1 MIDPGDLELRPVR
14 TSDGPAVAALAGPG
28 EAVPFDEWAESPGGL
43 FWVGEMLARVVG
55 VARVRLIAPGTFH
68 LDGLLVD
75 REQRRVGIGAA
86 LLAGTLDML
95 RAQGARQVRAEA
107 LDEPA
112 RALAARSGFRTL
124 AQASRWRASRVEGGE
139 PARLATDRDLPALVT
154 AGAGGRLVA
163 PGEARDLDE
172 ATLRERVEAGSVR
185 LAPGGRAYAV
195 VVAEEPRLV
204 VAALA
209 GRSALWPQLLEE
221 LRFEA
226 DLHDLPGVEVWLAD
240 SDDGGQVLEGAGYHR
255 DDATRLDALELD
267 L

>member
-1 MIDPGDLELRPVR
+1 MIDAEDLELRPVR
-14 TSDGPAVAALAGPG
+14 SGDRSAVAALAGPG
-28 EAVPFDEWAESPGGL
+28 EAVPFDDWAESPGGL
-43 FWVGEMLARVVG
+43 FWAGEILARIVG
-55 VARVRLIAPGTFH
+55 VARVRLIGPGTFH

-75 REQRRVGIGAA
+75 REQRRRGIGAA
-86 LLAGTLDML
+86 LLARVVDML

-107 LDEPA
+107 LDAPE
-112 RALAARSGFRTL
+112 RELAARSGFRTV
-124 AQASRWRASRVEGGE
+124 AQAFLWRASRVEGGE
-139 PARLATDRDLPALVT
+139 PARLATERDLPVLV

-163 PGEARDLDE
+163 PGEARDLNE
-172 ATLRERVEAGSVR
+172 GTLRERVAAGAVR
-185 LAPGGRAYAV
+185 MAPGGRAYAV

-209 GRSALWPQLLEE
+209 GRSALWPQLLDE

-226 DLHDLPGVEVWLAD
+226 DLHDLPGVEVWLAA

-255 DDATRLDALELD
+255 DDAIRLDALELD